1 MPVNLLA
8 ETAPRSTVF
17 DLVLIVH
24 IAAVVVSLVIMVAMY
39 AAAIS
44 LGRGVPGRAWPGG
57 AVRFFSPGREVAGR
71 TLYLIPLS
79 GIVLVL
85 VSHESYTFST
95 SFVVSG
101 SVLWLIAIVVAEVM
115 IFRSASRL
123 RLLISRQ
130 SVVPEVT
137 QWSRP
142 VSLLRWGIDAV
153 VVLLILGSILMVA
166 QP

>member
-1 MPVNLLA
+1 MRVNLFA
-8 ETAPRSTVF
+8 ETASRSTVF
-17 DLVLIVH
+17 DLVLLVH
-24 IAAVVVSLVIMVAMY
+24 IGAVVASFVIMIALY
-39 AAAIS
+39 AAAVS

-57 AVRFFSPGREVAGR
+57 AARFFSPGREVAGR

-85 VSHESYTFST
+85 VNHENYSFST
-95 SFVVSG
+95 PFVVIG
-101 SVLWLIAIVVAEVM
+101 SALWLIVIVIAEVM
-115 IFRSASRL
+115 IFRSAAKL
-123 RLLISRQ
+123 RLLISHQ
-130 SVVPEVT
+130 SVVAEVT

-153 VVLLILGSILMVA
+153 LVLLILGSIQMVV

>member
-1 MPVNLLA
+1 
-8 ETAPRSTVF
+8 
-17 DLVLIVH
+17 
-24 IAAVVVSLVIMVAMY
+24 
-39 AAAIS
+39 
-44 LGRGVPGRAWPGG
+44 
-57 AVRFFSPGREVAGR
+57 
-71 TLYLIPLS
+71 LIPLS

-142 VSLLRWGIDAV
+142 VSLLRWGIDVV